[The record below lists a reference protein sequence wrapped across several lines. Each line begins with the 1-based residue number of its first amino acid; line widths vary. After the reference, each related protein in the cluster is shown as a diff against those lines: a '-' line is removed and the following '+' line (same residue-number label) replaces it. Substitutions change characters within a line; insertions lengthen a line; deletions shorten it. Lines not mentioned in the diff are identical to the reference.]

1 MQRKQITE
9 YGSCEIL
16 FTYDEILAILLHYK
30 NNITIISYSTMQAI
44 FRKVNPSADYS
55 FIARVDNLPFLYE
68 KWHFHPELELNH
80 IVESRGTRFV
90 GDSIEEFEEGDLTF
104 LGSNLPHVWKNDT
117 AYFTPGSS
125 LRAKAKVIQFLPDC
139 FGIDFLKLKEMENI
153 RRLFEKAKRGIR
165 VIGKT
170 KEKVLFLMDQLIQ
183 HQSGVQRIGLFLSIL
198 ETLAESEEVIFLSSE
213 GFLDSYHRF
222 DTDTINRVYEF
233 TLSQFNRRILI
244 EEAAS
249 LAHMSVANFCRY
261 FKNRTQKT
269 YVQFLTE
276 VRIGYACRMLIEN
289 QKSIQQIAG
298 DCGFHNLSNFNRAF
312 KLLKNQ
318 NPTSYRAAFG

>member
-1 MQRKQITE
+1 MQRKQIRE
-9 YGSCEIL
+9 YNSCEIL
-16 FTYDEILAILLHYK
+16 FTYDEILAILCHYTD
-30 NNITIISYSTMQAI
+30 NNTIISHSTMQAI
-44 FRKVNPSADYS
+44 LRKVNPSADYS

-68 KWHFHPELELNH
+68 KWHFHPEMELNY
-80 IVESRGTRFV
+80 IVKSTGTRFV

-117 AYFTPGSS
+117 AYFVPDSP

-139 FGIDFLKLKEMENI
+139 FGSDFLKLKEMESI
-153 RRLFEKAKRGIR
+153 RRLFENAKRGLRIT
-165 VIGKT
+165 GKT
-170 KEKVLFLMDQLIQ
+170 KEKIIPFIDQLIQ
-183 HQSGVQRIGLFLSIL
+183 NKSGIQRIGLFLTIL
-198 ETLAESEEVIFLSSE
+198 EVLAESEDLTFLSSE

-244 EEAAS
+244 EEAAA

-289 QKSIQQIAG
+289 KKSIQQIAG

-318 NPTSYRAAFG
+318 NPTTYRAAFG